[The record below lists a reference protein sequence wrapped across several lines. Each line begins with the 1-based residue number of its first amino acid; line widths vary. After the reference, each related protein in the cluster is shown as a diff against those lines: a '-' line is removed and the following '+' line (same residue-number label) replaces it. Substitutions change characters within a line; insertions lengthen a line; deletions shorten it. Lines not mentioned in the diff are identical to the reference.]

1 MKKEETEFAN
11 IVKAHKNTIFTVC
24 YLFSKDQDEV
34 NDLFQETLINLW
46 QGFDSFKGQCDI
58 KTWIWRVSLNT
69 CLTAERKK
77 KRSVETMPLSMDI
90 NLFTD
95 TDDDTR
101 QIQQLYSRIN
111 KLGVVDRAIILL
123 WLENMSYEEIGQII
137 GISTKNVSVKLVRIK
152 EQLKKMSNNES
163 IVDERL
169 VSEAT
174 KKHISEL
181 QRKLI
186 GRIVMFTLLAA
197 YFYWKLELGIFLLWS
212 LGILV
217 ISIYMYL
224 VVRKG
229 NSTSMPVTEY
239 ARRLRK
245 ALKIYKIGNRLM
257 WILTIILI
265 LAWGT
270 YVLILNCISNEV
282 VPITAFGVFM
292 VCFFI
297 AFFMGIYY
305 YITNVC
311 ISPDV
316 ELMLEEVLEDLEND
330 NQDA

>member
-1 MKKEETEFAN
+1 MENNELEEMRAQL
-11 IVKAHKNTIFTVC
+11 A
-24 YLFSKDQDEV
+24 
-34 NDLFQETLINLW
+34 TLN
-46 QGFDSFKGQCDI
+46 
-58 KTWIWRVSLNT
+58 
-69 CLTAERKK
+69 E
-77 KRSVETMPLSMDI
+77 
-90 NLFTD
+90 
-95 TDDDTR
+95 
-101 QIQQLYSRIN
+101 
-111 KLGVVDRAIILL
+111 KL
-123 WLENMSYEEIGQII
+123 E
-137 GISTKNVSVKLVRIK
+137 
-152 EQLKKMSNNES
+152 NES

-239 ARRLRK
+239 ARRLCK
-245 ALKIYKIGNRLM
+245 ALKIYKIGNRFM
-257 WILTIILI
+257 WILTIILV

-316 ELMLEEVLEDLEND
+316 ELMLEEVLEDLGKD
-330 NQDA
+330 NQNAE

>member
-1 MKKEETEFAN
+1 MENNELEEMRAQL
-11 IVKAHKNTIFTVC
+11 A
-24 YLFSKDQDEV
+24 
-34 NDLFQETLINLW
+34 TLN
-46 QGFDSFKGQCDI
+46 
-58 KTWIWRVSLNT
+58 
-69 CLTAERKK
+69 E
-77 KRSVETMPLSMDI
+77 
-90 NLFTD
+90 
-95 TDDDTR
+95 
-101 QIQQLYSRIN
+101 
-111 KLGVVDRAIILL
+111 KL
-123 WLENMSYEEIGQII
+123 E
-137 GISTKNVSVKLVRIK
+137 
-152 EQLKKMSNNES
+152 NES
-163 IVDERL
+163 IVDEKL

-174 KKHISEL
+174 KKHISKL

-186 GRIVMFTLLAA
+186 GRIIMFTLLAA

-245 ALKIYKIGNRLM
+245 ALKIYKIGNRFM

-265 LAWGT
+265 FAWGT

>member
-1 MKKEETEFAN
+1 MENKELEEMRAQL
-11 IVKAHKNTIFTVC
+11 A
-24 YLFSKDQDEV
+24 
-34 NDLFQETLINLW
+34 TLN
-46 QGFDSFKGQCDI
+46 
-58 KTWIWRVSLNT
+58 
-69 CLTAERKK
+69 E
-77 KRSVETMPLSMDI
+77 
-90 NLFTD
+90 
-95 TDDDTR
+95 
-101 QIQQLYSRIN
+101 
-111 KLGVVDRAIILL
+111 KLD
-123 WLENMSYEEIGQII
+123 
-137 GISTKNVSVKLVRIK
+137 
-152 EQLKKMSNNES
+152 NES

-174 KKHISEL
+174 KKHLSEL

-186 GRIVMFTLLAA
+186 GRIVIITLWAA
-197 YFYWKLELGIFLLWS
+197 FFYWKLELGIFLLWCVG
-212 LGILV
+212 LLV
-217 ISIYMYL
+217 ISIYTYL
-224 VVRKG
+224 VVRQG
-229 NSTSMPVTEY
+229 NSVSMPVTEY

>member
-1 MKKEETEFAN
+1 MENNELEEMRAQL
-11 IVKAHKNTIFTVC
+11 A
-24 YLFSKDQDEV
+24 
-34 NDLFQETLINLW
+34 TLN
-46 QGFDSFKGQCDI
+46 
-58 KTWIWRVSLNT
+58 
-69 CLTAERKK
+69 E
-77 KRSVETMPLSMDI
+77 
-90 NLFTD
+90 
-95 TDDDTR
+95 
-101 QIQQLYSRIN
+101 
-111 KLGVVDRAIILL
+111 KL
-123 WLENMSYEEIGQII
+123 E
-137 GISTKNVSVKLVRIK
+137 
-152 EQLKKMSNNES
+152 NES

-174 KKHISEL
+174 KKHVSEL

-186 GRIVMFTLLAA
+186 GRIIMFTLLAA

-239 ARRLRK
+239 AHRLRK
-245 ALKIYKIGNRLM
+245 ALKIYKIGNRFM

-265 LAWGT
+265 FAWGT

>member
-1 MKKEETEFAN
+1 MENNELEEMRAQL
-11 IVKAHKNTIFTVC
+11 A
-24 YLFSKDQDEV
+24 
-34 NDLFQETLINLW
+34 TLN
-46 QGFDSFKGQCDI
+46 
-58 KTWIWRVSLNT
+58 
-69 CLTAERKK
+69 E
-77 KRSVETMPLSMDI
+77 
-90 NLFTD
+90 
-95 TDDDTR
+95 
-101 QIQQLYSRIN
+101 
-111 KLGVVDRAIILL
+111 KL
-123 WLENMSYEEIGQII
+123 E
-137 GISTKNVSVKLVRIK
+137 
-152 EQLKKMSNNES
+152 NES

-245 ALKIYKIGNRLM
+245 ALKIYKIGNRFM

-316 ELMLEEVLEDLEND
+316 ELMLEEVLEDLGKD
-330 NQDA
+330 NQNAE

>member
-1 MKKEETEFAN
+1 MENNELEEMRAQL
-11 IVKAHKNTIFTVC
+11 A
-24 YLFSKDQDEV
+24 
-34 NDLFQETLINLW
+34 TLN
-46 QGFDSFKGQCDI
+46 
-58 KTWIWRVSLNT
+58 
-69 CLTAERKK
+69 E
-77 KRSVETMPLSMDI
+77 
-90 NLFTD
+90 
-95 TDDDTR
+95 
-101 QIQQLYSRIN
+101 
-111 KLGVVDRAIILL
+111 KLD
-123 WLENMSYEEIGQII
+123 
-137 GISTKNVSVKLVRIK
+137 
-152 EQLKKMSNNES
+152 NES

-174 KKHISEL
+174 KKHISKL

-186 GRIVMFTLLAA
+186 GRIIMFTLLAA

-245 ALKIYKIGNRLM
+245 ALKIYKIGNRFM

-282 VPITAFGVFM
+282 VPITAFGGFM

-316 ELMLEEVLEDLEND
+316 ELMLEEVLEDLEKD
-330 NQDA
+330 NQDT